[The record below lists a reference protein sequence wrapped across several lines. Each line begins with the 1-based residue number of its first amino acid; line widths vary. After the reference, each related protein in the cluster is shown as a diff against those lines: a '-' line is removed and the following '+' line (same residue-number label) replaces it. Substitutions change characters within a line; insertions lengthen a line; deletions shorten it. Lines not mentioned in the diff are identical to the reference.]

1 MITSIS
7 VLSPRHSKGMHLIAT
22 SRQGIRFYFRVGTFE
37 NGKRKVLELHLS
49 DIRMPPATIKYD
61 KIHVPECIYNNN
73 YYLHNFKI
81 DVAIAEGTPDKLEL
95 QNIRTCYVNNDVCIL
110 INGSAIERDNI
121 ICLCRDFIINRFEDK
136 NQPIYY
142 SESLNTMEN
151 VEKIYDII
159 EVSND
164 SLYPSKRT
172 NNEMINEYLDTKQK
186 YLLLTRNG
194 IKVFERI
201 FPINQLLNV

>member
-1 MITSIS
+1 MI
-7 VLSPRHSKGMHLIAT
+7 KLI
-22 SRQGIRFYFRVGTFE
+22 FLNVY
-37 NGKRKVLELHLS
+37 
-49 DIRMPPATIKYD
+49 
-61 KIHVPECIYNNN
+61 IHN
-73 YYLHNFKI
+73 YIFI

-142 SESLNTMEN
+142 SESMNVLNN
-151 VEKIYDII
+151 VDKVYDII

-164 SLYPSKRT
+164 SLYQSKLT
-172 NNEMINEYLDTKQK
+172 NNEMINEYLGTKQK

-201 FPINQLLNV
+201 FPIHQLLNVYKYIFFFIFFNLIFIYRYVQSITTQTPTMKKKQ